1 MPDGGG
7 REINAARILAAIVES
22 ADDAIISKDLDGI
35 VLTWNAAAERL
46 YGYPASEAIG
56 RHISFIVPPELHSEV
71 DELLATV
78 AANQVVRR
86 YETVRVRS
94 DGSRVD
100 VSISLAPLCDRE
112 GEVIAAS
119 VVTRD
124 MSERRQAEAEAGL
137 LAAIVDSCAEAIVG
151 TSVEGVVTAW
161 NRAAERVFGWTA
173 EEAVGI
179 HIDDLLGGGIGSYVR
194 SRVVAGETVGPIHLL
209 RRHRDGSAIEL
220 EAMGFP
226 IRSGGSVIGV
236 SGLYHDRTDE
246 RRSAAYRSLLTSV
259 VETSPDAVMTIDDG
273 VVSSWNRGAEQLF
286 GYSRAE
292 AVGLHPDFLVPERS
306 RGDIDE
312 LRDRAALTGHV
323 SPLET
328 AWLRRDG
335 TLVEVAISSTEAR
348 LEFADGAR
356 SALALVARDISEQ
369 RYYVDQLRHQ
379 AFHDSLTGMPNR
391 SLLLD
396 RLAYSI
402 RRAAR
407 NDTRLLVA
415 FIDLDH
421 FKAIND
427 VRGHTAGD
435 KLLVAVAER
444 LGQLVRG
451 TDTIARFGG
460 DEFVALCEYTHDH
473 DVVVVSARLESAF
486 REAFALDG
494 RTEWVSASIG
504 VTTGDGASDPE
515 RLLQEAD
522 TAMYKAKQQGRNQVC
537 VFDRGMAVFAETFLR
552 MSASLHRALA
562 EDQLVLHYQPMVNL
576 RDGRIVGAEALLRW
590 NDPDRGLVGPAQ
602 IIPTA
607 EEIGLIIPIGEWVL
621 RAAAA
626 DAARWAARVN
636 PGFALHVNVSGRQLM
651 SPDLMQNISDA
662 ADALPEGMSLV
673 VELTESA
680 LIEQGRDLLQAF
692 PHRGV
697 RLAVDDFGTGFAALS
712 NLKAFPVEVVKIDR
726 SFVNDL
732 PDERD
737 IALIQAILTM
747 AHGFGMDVT
756 AEGVETDEQRRML
769 VDLGCATGQGFL
781 YSPAVSA
788 DSFAALLAG
797 PFPDRP

>member
-7 REINAARILAAIVES
+7 TGSDASRILAAIVES
-22 ADDAIISKDLDGI
+22 ADDAILSKDLDGI

-56 RHISFIVPPELHSEV
+56 RHISFIVPPELHPQV
-71 DELLATV
+71 DELIAIV
-78 AANQVVRR
+78 ADNRPVRR
-86 YETVRVRS
+86 LETVRVRR
-94 DGSRVD
+94 DGSRVA
-100 VSISLAPLCDRE
+100 VAISLSPLCSEE
-112 GEVIAAS
+112 GRVIGASVIA
-119 VVTRD
+119 RD
-124 MSERRQAEAEAGL
+124 ITEKRRAEAEAGL

-151 TSVEGVVTAW
+151 TTLNGVVTAW
-161 NRAAERVFGWTA
+161 NRAAERVFGWSA
-173 EEAVGI
+173 EEALGRHV
-179 HIDDLLGGGIGSYVR
+179 DDLLGGGIGDSFR
-194 SRVVAGETVGPIHLL
+194 SRVVEGETVGPLHLL
-209 RRHRDGSAIEL
+209 RRRRDGNTIEL

-226 IRSGGSVIGV
+226 IRSGGSVIGI

-246 RRSAAYRSLLTSV
+246 RRNAAYRSLLTSV
-259 VETSPDAVMTIDDG
+259 VEASPDAVITVDDG
-273 VVSSWNRGAEQLF
+273 QVSSWNRGAEELF
-286 GYSRAE
+286 GFRRSE
-292 AVGLHPDFLVPERS
+292 AVGRQLDFLIPEQS
-306 RGDIDE
+306 HGDIDE
-312 LRDRAALTGHV
+312 LCRRASLTGHV

-328 AWLRRDG
+328 VWLRRDG
-335 TLVEVAISSTEAR
+335 SMVEVAISSTEVR
-348 LEFADGAR
+348 LEFAGGAR
-356 SALALVARDISEQ
+356 TALALVARDISEQ
-369 RYYVDQLRHQ
+369 RYYLDQLRHQ

-396 RLAYSI
+396 RLEHGIHRS
-402 RRAAR
+402 AR
-407 NDTRLLVA
+407 NGTRLLVA

-435 KLLVAVAER
+435 ALLVAVAER
-444 LGQLVRG
+444 LGRLTRK

-460 DEFVALCEYTHDH
+460 DEFVALCEYTDEH
-473 DVVVVSARLESAF
+473 DVLVISARLESAF
-486 REAFALDG
+486 REAFMVDG

-504 VTTGDGASDPE
+504 VTTGGAHSDSE

-537 VFDRGMAVFAETFLR
+537 LYDRGMAESAETFLCL
-552 MSASLHRALA
+552 SASLRRALA
-562 EDQLVLHYQPMVNL
+562 EEQLLLHYQPMVNL
-576 RDGRIVGAEALLRW
+576 SDGRIIGAEALLRW
-590 NDPDRGLVGPAQ
+590 NDPERGLVGPGQ

-621 RAAAA
+621 RTAAS
-626 DAARWAARVN
+626 DAAGWSDVVP
-636 PGFALHVNVSGRQLM
+636 PGFRLHVNVSGRQLL
-651 SPDLMQNISDA
+651 SPDLLGCIGEASG
-662 ADALPEGMSLV
+662 ALPDGVSLV
-673 VELTESA
+673 AELTESA
-680 LIEQGRDLLQAF
+680 LIDQGREVLQAF
-692 PHRGV
+692 PHHGV

-769 VDLGCATGQGFL
+769 VDLGCVSGQGFL

-788 DSFAALLAG
+788 DSFAALLA
-797 PFPDRP
+797 RSYC